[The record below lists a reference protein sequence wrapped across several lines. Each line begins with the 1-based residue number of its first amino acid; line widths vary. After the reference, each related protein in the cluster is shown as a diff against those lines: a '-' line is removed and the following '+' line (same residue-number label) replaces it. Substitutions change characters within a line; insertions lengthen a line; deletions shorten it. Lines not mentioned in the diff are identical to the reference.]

1 MAWTWPC
8 CASIALPG
16 VVLALAWGA
25 GLHAQAKSEFLSR
38 MSHELRTPL
47 NAISGFGQLL
57 AMDDLEP
64 SQAESVDF
72 VLKGAEHMLALVDE
86 VLDLSR
92 IEAGKLKV
100 SPEAVAVADTV
111 AQATTLVAPLADA
124 CGTQFNRCQWAG

>member
-1 MAWTWPC
+1 
-8 CASIALPG
+8 
-16 VVLALAWGA
+16 
-25 GLHAQAKSEFLSR
+25 

-111 AQATTLVAPLADA
+111 A
-124 CGTQFNRCQWAG
+124 AGDGVSSAARRRLRDRNSH